1 MRTYSRFNREIKPF
15 FVCVRLNQNKHNL
28 DQSFGKSYKL
38 CSKKKIDETYRSG
51 VVVKSFPFFSKCL
64 FLPSEKPNFQVVFV
78 VAKKKFKL
86 ATTRNRIRRYIRESV
101 RLEKQILE
109 EALQEK
115 NIELNLF
122 LTYNGEPE
130 LNLLDT
136 QKAIRKLFNKITHE
150 IENQ

>member
-1 MRTYSRFNREIKPF
+1 MN
-15 FVCVRLNQNKHNL
+15 
-28 DQSFGKSYKL
+28 QSFGKSYKL

-51 VVVKSFPFFSKCL
+51 DVVKSFPFFSKCL
-64 FLPSEKPNFQVVFV
+64 FAQSNTPHFQVVFV

-101 RLEKQILE
+101 RLEKHILE
-109 EALQEK
+109 SALEAK
-115 NIELNLF
+115 KMELNLF
-122 LTYNGEPE
+122 LAYNGEPE
-130 LNLLDT
+130 LNLEDT